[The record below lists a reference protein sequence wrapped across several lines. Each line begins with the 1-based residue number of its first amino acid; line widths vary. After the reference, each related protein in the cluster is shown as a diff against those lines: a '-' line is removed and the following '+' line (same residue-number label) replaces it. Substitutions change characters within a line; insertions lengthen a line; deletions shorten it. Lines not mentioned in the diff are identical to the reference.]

1 MRSSSLLVLPLVSTF
16 VSSGVVLTS
25 VVIISLMTVMPT
37 TTMTVILVRVV
48 IVVASI
54 SVHIEV
60 TCLEVDRGQAL
71 LQGCGSLAYARI
83 CQSFD
88 DWDQDVSV

>member
-1 MRSSSLLVLPLVSTF
+1 

-37 TTMTVILVRVV
+37 TMVTVILVRVV
-48 IVVASI
+48 VVVASI

-60 TCLEVDRGQAL
+60 SCLEVDRGQTL
-71 LQGCGSLAYARI
+71 LQGSGSLAYARI

-88 DWDQDVSV
+88 DWDQDVSI